1 MLDYSNIIKILE
13 DTARNCG
20 TGYIQNVENENWS
33 IVSLQKSCQRNFS
46 NPTIDTPSPIPK
58 KPSLSLNTYRLDSV
72 PPEIFV
78 SLIFKYLSYE
88 DLCNAKLTCKNWSTY
103 VEAFRNLKR
112 KAGKE
117 STLFVHLHVI
127 LRKCFLNSFQI
138 MLPFLVPLF

>member
-1 MLDYSNIIKILE
+1 MLDYTKIIKILE
-13 DTARNCG
+13 DT
-20 TGYIQNVENENWS
+20 VENGNWS

-46 NPTIDTPSPIPK
+46 SPTIDTPPISK

-103 VEAFRNLKR
+103 VDAFRNTKQI
-112 KAGKE
+112 AGDY
-117 STLFVHLHVI
+117 
-127 LRKCFLNSFQI
+127 
-138 MLPFLVPLF
+138 

>member
-1 MLDYSNIIKILE
+1 MLDYTKIIKILE
-13 DTARNCG
+13 DT
-20 TGYIQNVENENWS
+20 VENGNWS

-46 NPTIDTPSPIPK
+46 SPTIDTPPISK
-58 KPSLSLNTYRLDSV
+58 KPSLSLINTYRLDSV

-103 VEAFRNLKR
+103 VEAFRNMKR

-117 STLFVHLHVI
+117 FSSFVHFYVI
-127 LRKCFLNSFQI
+127 LRKFSLNLFQI